1 MRAREL
7 EDNIQLK
14 STQEEIRN
22 VDRRIEQVKTQLD
35 SIGDHT
41 DLIRWVSNNLSL
53 CSTLQIRKV
62 GVFYVICSLTLNP
75 FSFLFFRERETLQ
88 RHSDE
93 LRKEVFYT
101 KHSSSPCT
109 NDCIS
114 LIERMC
120 AFHSFYLIF
129 ANYKPTRRNKSLRIS
144 DQISSRFVCSLV
156 SIISYKTSFSGESC

>member
-120 AFHSFYLIF
+120 AFHSFYASYNLLDQ
-129 ANYKPTRRNKSLRIS
+129 NKSLRTS
-144 DQISSRFVCSLV
+144 DQN
-156 SIISYKTSFSGESC
+156 